1 MSWGRPFSHSL
12 RLMLV
17 DRSTGLEVAQV
28 DGLLRKGRVSR
39 NQDSDHKESGSVEVV
54 GAPDFGSRLARLY
67 ADVTFQGGGTETVV
81 LGTFVPSTAKRKS
94 DGSHSVTPVEL
105 VGRLSELDGDEFD
118 APVTFAAGTP
128 TVAAAASIAEAAGFE
143 VVADASTHVLS
154 TSRTYGVDGGSK
166 LKAINDL
173 LGVAGFNSASTDAMG
188 RLVLSRYVEPSRRP
202 VAKEFREG
210 GGSRLLKD
218 VVDELDASEV
228 PNVVHAVYTTPE
240 ATVVGVAVDSDPA
253 SKWSTVARGYRKVKT
268 YRYSDAATQAEADAK
283 AARLLAET
291 RSVVHRVTFS
301 HVFDPAVGVGSAV
314 VLDYPSAGVAALRLA
329 VRVQDVDLGDGL
341 VVKCEGRE
349 FSR

>member
-1 MSWGRPFSHSL
+1 MTWGRPFAHTL

-67 ADVTFQGGGTETVV
+67 ADVEFQGGGTESVV
-81 LGTFVPSTAKRKS
+81 LGTFVPSAAKRTS

-128 TVAAAASIAEAAGFE
+128 TVAAAAEIARAAGFE
-143 VVADASTHVLS
+143 VVADPSTHVLS
-154 TSRTYGVDGGSK
+154 SSRTYGVDEGSK

-173 LGVAGFNSASTDAMG
+173 LSVAGFSSASTDAMG
-188 RLVLSRYVEPSRRP
+188 RLVLSKYVEPSRRP
-202 VAKEFREG
+202 LDAEFREG
-210 GGSRLLKD
+210 QGSRLLRE
-218 VVDELDASEV
+218 VVDELDAADV
-228 PNVVHAVYTTPE
+228 PNVVHAVYSTPE

-268 YRYSDAATQAEADAK
+268 YRYNDAATQDEADAK
-283 AARLLAET
+283 AARLLAEN

-301 HVFDPAVGVGSAV
+301 HTFDPGVRVGSAV
-314 VLDYPSAGVAALRLA
+314 ALEYPGAGVSARLA
-329 VRVQDVDLGDGL
+329 VRTQDIDLGDGL
-341 VVKCEGRE
+341 VVKAEGRE
-349 FSR
+349 FA